1 MYVSLNLKKYK
12 YNFNQYESIF
22 SIKDSIKKKFNI
34 KKLFNI
40 NCNGKIL
47 EDKKCLYDYNIKKND
62 TLIIEFIKKGGMSA
76 DEIGQVIGFTI
87 LLLIYLVFLMLGVL
101 PFISFVI
108 SNMFIKLLKMGLE
121 FLRSLTDQ
129 NNWLNSFLLWS
140 IEYIVPF
147 FGFILDYFS
156 MIIIIF
162 IATFICT
169 FKLYQLKWKCK
180 CKALQA
186 SKALSTLVTMIIVFI
201 YFLANSFVLLNNFSN
216 KYLPSPI
223 KQPVSLVCQA
233 MMSLRNVWLK
243 FFLLNPIGAVDDLF
257 VNIMGEVFKL
267 QNMLIKYGSMVLYS
281 WDDIYAFTKQ
291 PDIQLQ
297 LQESG
302 LDTLVTA
309 IQAAEKQIDG
319 KTTANTGGPVT
330 LGKSASNSLIKALYN
345 SFVYFALEITK
356 IFDICGEKPAR
367 LKELEE
373 KMDDL
378 LVDKDQLES
387 LIYNKNTKNAD
398 KVALRQGVAAAVKS
412 IGDVKKKIEKE
423 QIGKLLNL
431 KCLKDILLNGAV
443 TAMPSLI
450 VFILLFI
457 LMFFFVIPI

>member
-1 MYVSLNLKKYK
+1 
-12 YNFNQYESIF
+12 
-22 SIKDSIKKKFNI
+22 
-34 KKLFNI
+34 
-40 NCNGKIL
+40 
-47 EDKKCLYDYNIKKND
+47 
-62 TLIIEFIKKGGMSA
+62 
-76 DEIGQVIGFTI
+76 
-87 LLLIYLVFLMLGVL
+87 
-101 PFISFVI
+101 
-108 SNMFIKLLKMGLE
+108 
-121 FLRSLTDQ
+121 
-129 NNWLNSFLLWS
+129 
-140 IEYIVPF
+140 
-147 FGFILDYFS
+147 
-156 MIIIIF
+156 
-162 IATFICT
+162 
-169 FKLYQLKWKCK
+169 
-180 CKALQA
+180 
-186 SKALSTLVTMIIVFI
+186 
-201 YFLANSFVLLNNFSN
+201 
-216 KYLPSPI
+216 
-223 KQPVSLVCQA
+223 
-233 MMSLRNVWLK
+233 
-243 FFLLNPIGAVDDLF
+243 
-257 VNIMGEVFKL
+257 
-267 QNMLIKYGSMVLYS
+267 MVLYS

-378 LVDKDQLES
+378 LADKDQLES

-398 KVALRQGVAAAVKS
+398 KLALRQGVAAAVKS